1 MGDGMKKLIIRRT
14 SKKLM
19 DWVLSINNNNS
30 GDFIILLAKVHLD
43 NIFKIYVGKEE
54 SFNKNVEKK
63 VIQLLNANLAMM
75 DNLYLI
81 GDKIRINDT
90 MPTVAK
96 RINKTI
102 DEDTYDTLMV
112 GLSKV
117 DNLLL
122 SNYRSLMV
130 LKN

>member
-14 SKKLM
+14 SKELM
-19 DWVLSINNNNS
+19 DWLLSINSNNS

>member
-1 MGDGMKKLIIRRT
+1 
-14 SKKLM
+14 M
-19 DWVLSINNNNS
+19 DWLLFINNNSN
-30 GDFIILLAKVHLD
+30 GERIVLLAKVHLD

-81 GDKIRINDT
+81 GDKIWINDT

-122 SNYRSLMV
+122 GNYRSLMV

>member
-1 MGDGMKKLIIRRT
+1 MKKLIIRRT

-19 DWVLSINNNNS
+19 DWLLFINNNSN
-30 GDFIILLAKVHLD
+30 GERIILLAKVHLD
-43 NIFKIYVGKEE
+43 NVFKIYVGKEE

-122 SNYRSLMV
+122 GNYRSLLV

>member
-1 MGDGMKKLIIRRT
+1 MKKLIIRRT

>member
-1 MGDGMKKLIIRRT
+1 
-14 SKKLM
+14 
-19 DWVLSINNNNS
+19 
-30 GDFIILLAKVHLD
+30 
-43 NIFKIYVGKEE
+43 
-54 SFNKNVEKK
+54 
-63 VIQLLNANLAMM
+63 MM